1 LKHLIRILFICTV
14 ALGFGSAS
22 TDAQSLQ
29 SAVQTAL
36 TSNPKIKAQD
46 ASVQAAAYDL
56 LRTREEFEPTLSL
69 FGNVSREYI
78 DDPAGLSVAD
88 NAMSKTARE
97 IGLLAEI
104 TLFDGFRR
112 DNLIY
117 SRAARLDREMFD
129 FLDASETMALTVV
142 QAYLDVSRQQ
152 RLRQVAADHLTRHL
166 EILDQVNDQVSG
178 GRLPI
183 SDQLQVESRVERVR
197 VVITEIDFEL
207 AAAQIRFRELVGQA
221 PTGYLS
227 VPAPPTPPASADEL
241 VKISLANNFRVKR
254 AQSNIDT
261 RNFERRLSEA
271 DYMPRFTLQAGS
283 SFGADLDGSS
293 GHEQRNF
300 IGLNMNWTLYQG
312 GRQERTQAFT
322 ERTNEALYQ
331 RMAIMREVDAMAQR
345 SWANYHSNQRLQ
357 QLLAKQVATNQD
369 LVEQYLQEFQ
379 LATRSLLDVLIAE
392 TELFTSRFDQI
403 NSQAGLV
410 FSGYRMMATQS
421 KLASHF
427 GVDSTGELLLMAV
440 QADESQRP
448 WNVMQK
454 GRPVVNR

>member
-1 LKHLIRILFICTV
+1 MKKLIRILSLCAF
-14 ALGFGSAS
+14 ALAIGDGNAS
-22 TDAQSLQ
+22 AQSLQ
-29 SAVQTAL
+29 EAVRTAL
-36 TSNPKIKAQD
+36 TTNPKIRAQD
-46 ASVQAAAYDL
+46 ASVRAAAYDL
-56 LRTREEFEPTLSL
+56 LQTREEFEPTLSL
-69 FGNVSREYI
+69 FGNVGREYI

-88 NAMSKTARE
+88 NAMTKTARE

-112 DNLIY
+112 NNLTY

-152 RLRQVAADHLTRHL
+152 RLKQVASDHLARHL
-166 EILDQVNDQVSG
+166 EILEQVNEQVDG

-197 VVITEIDFEL
+197 VAITEIDLEL

-227 VPAPPTPPASADEL
+227 VPAPPAPPSSADEL
-241 VKISLANNFRVKR
+241 VKISLANNFRVQR
-254 AQSNIDT
+254 AQANIDT

-300 IGLNMNWTLYQG
+300 IGLNMNWTLYKG
-312 GRQERTQAFT
+312 GRQERTQSFS
-322 ERTNEALYQ
+322 ERANEALYE

-345 SWANYHSNQRLQ
+345 SWTNYHSNRRLQ
-357 QLLAKQVATNQD
+357 QLLAKQVSTNQD
-369 LVEQYLQEFQ
+369 LVQQYLQEFQ

-403 NSQAGLV
+403 NSQASLV

-427 GVDSTGELLLMAV
+427 GVDSTGELLLLTV

-448 WNVMQK
+448 WNVLQK